1 MRRALIMVVLASAY
15 CVANA
20 DTGHKKDW
28 YMDHDAERHQR
39 VKECDNDAAI
49 GMTPDCQ
56 NAKAAESEIY
66 AVGKPDQKWTSP
78 DLTK

>member
-1 MRRALIMVVLASAY
+1 MRKALLTVLLASA
-15 CVANA
+15 CCAANA
-20 DTGHKKDW
+20 ESGHKKDR

-39 VKECDNDAAI
+39 VKECDNDASI

-66 AVGKPDQKWTSP
+66 AFGKPGQKWTSP